1 MATCY
6 SVYPRANFG
15 GVQREIDRLFGQ
27 ATEAIRPA
35 ARATRIGED
44 ESNHYVELD
53 APGLKPDSL
62 DVTVKDRELTV
73 NAKYDDAPEESTPIT
88 WRTGA
93 PATGDFTR
101 QYRLPDLSDADGI
114 HATYRHGVL
123 RITVPKSEVN
133 KPRQIAVEVS

>member
-6 SVYPRANFG
+6 SVYPRSNFG

-27 ATEAIRPA
+27 ATDVIRPA
-35 ARATRIGED
+35 TRATRIGED
-44 ESNHYVELD
+44 ENNHYVELD

-73 NAKYDDAPEESTPIT
+73 NAKYDEVSEGATPIT

-101 QYRLPDLSDADGI
+101 QYRLPDLADADRI
-114 HATYRHGVL
+114 QATYRHGVL
-123 RITVPKSEVN
+123 RITVPKSEVD

>member
-6 SVYPRANFG
+6 SVYPRTNFG

-27 ATEAIRPA
+27 ATDAIRPA
-35 ARATRIGED
+35 THATRIGED
-44 ESNHYVELD
+44 ENNHYVELD

-62 DVTVKDRELTV
+62 EVTVKDRELTV
-73 NAKYDDAPEESTPIT
+73 NAKYDDAPEDATPIT
-88 WRTGA
+88 WRSGA

-101 QYRLPDLSDADGI
+101 QYRLPDATDADRI

-123 RITVPKSEVN
+123 RVTVPKSEAN
-133 KPRQIAVEVS
+133 KPRQISVEVS